1 MVCFWDG
8 LEERLAVVVLVLVF
22 GVSLVLTVI
31 VVVLVGIVGKVLV
44 LVVVGVVGLGEA
56 VVVVVLVE
64 GITMGL
70 GVVVVVVEVEAEVV
84 ALVVEATSFC
94 VCGNATVEPV
104 SAITVVSGSFSMH
117 RSTKS

>member
-8 LEERLAVVVLVLVF
+8 LEERLAMVVLVLVF
-22 GVSLVLTVI
+22 GVLLTVI

-104 SAITVVSGSFSMH
+104 SAITVVSESFSMH

>member
-8 LEERLAVVVLVLVF
+8 LEERLAMVVLVLVF
-22 GVSLVLTVI
+22 GVLLTVI

-64 GITMGL
+64 SITMGL
-70 GVVVVVVEVEAEVV
+70 GVVVVVVEVEVV

-104 SAITVVSGSFSMH
+104 SAITVVSGSVKIM
-117 RSTKS
+117 